1 MAYSDAFNILSKG
14 DRLVVLDY
22 PSTELTDDTIEEIV
36 NEVRD
41 ALEGMRSAGGTHVC
55 GIVCIPDDP
64 GAQAGMSFVL
74 GDVLL
79 KALSFAPDVEAPEAP
94 EIPDHADA

>member
-1 MAYSDAFNILSKG
+1 MAYFDSSDILNKG

-41 ALEGMRSAGGTHVC
+41 ALEGMRLEGGTHVC

-79 KALSFAPDVEAPEAP
+79 KALSFAPDVEAPE
-94 EIPDHADA
+94 IPDHADA